1 MKNKIIYCCYALLL
15 CACAG
20 APAHSPQGAPCVPAI
35 LEPVAAVAAP
45 AADKALGE
53 LLDFQSRARLL
64 KPAELARALAE
75 PDAAQGSV
83 GAALRRAMLLA
94 AQRGAGD
101 LARAQALLDAVAAPD
116 TPDGPALKALA
127 RFLSAA
133 AGDARR
139 QDEAQDK
146 LALQVRE
153 GQRRNE
159 QLAEKLEALKNI
171 ERALSMRTPAPA
183 APLK

>member
-1 MKNKIIYCCYALLL
+1 M
-15 CACAG
+15 
-20 APAHSPQGAPCVPAI
+20 
-35 LEPVAAVAAP
+35 
-45 AADKALGE
+45 
-53 LLDFQSRARLL
+53 
-64 KPAELARALAE
+64 AE
-75 PDAAQGSV
+75 PDAEPGTV
-83 GAALRRAMLLA
+83 GATLRRAMLLA
-94 AQRGAGD
+94 AQRGSGD
-101 LARAQALLDAVAAPD
+101 LARAQALLDAVVAPD

-127 RFLSAA
+127 QFLSAA
-133 AGDARR
+133 AGDARH

-171 ERALSMRTPAPA
+171 ERALSVRVPAPA